1 MRVNAFAS
9 GGLIPAA
16 RRGAV
21 EEGLVEIADWFT
33 TFCGLA
39 GVAADDPVAKQAGLP
54 AVDGLD
60 MWPLISGAA
69 PTSPRPYILLGASD
83 DSDKAGNAIITG
95 VVRADGYKLLVGKIG
110 NGACAC
116 VAAAALLL
124 RGAAQQQQQ
133 RSGSAACP
141 RAAGSRSQL
150 PARPAPALRAQL
162 FGRALSF
169 LMPLAGRR
177 TASTAAPRAAS
188 STFVSVRCAA
198 SRSPPPHANADARE
212 RSLAHALALAP
223 SPQTPTSASHRLAVT
238 DPTEHDEIS
247 KANPSIVEEL
257 QAIIAAESKTIFN
270 PDRGTDDGLACT
282 KAFNVHGG
290 FWGPFL
296 DK

>member
-21 EEGLVEIADWFT
+21 EEGLIEIADWFT

-39 GVAADDPVAKQAGLP
+39 GVPADDPVAEKAGLP

-83 DSDKAGNAIITG
+83 DSDKAGNTIITG
-95 VVRADGYKLLVGKIG
+95 VLRADGYKLLVGKIANAFWTG
-110 NGACAC
+110 PIFPNASGWPTNSIDCGTEGCLFNVCEYERASR
-116 VAAAALLL
+116 
-124 RGAAQQQQQ
+124 RGAPRRAP
-133 RSGSAACP
+133 GS
-141 RAAGSRSQL
+141 L
-150 PARPAPALRAQL
+150 L
-162 FGRALSF
+162 
-169 LMPLAGRR
+169 
-177 TASTAAPRAAS
+177 
-188 STFVSVRCAA
+188 
-198 SRSPPPHANADARE
+198 RSPPPPNA
-212 RSLAHALALAP
+212 
-223 SPQTPTSASHRLAVT
+223 AVT
-238 DPTEHDEIS
+238 DPTEHHDIS
-247 KANPSIVEEL
+247 KANPSVVKEL
-257 QAIIAAESKTIFN
+257 QAILAAEGKTVFN

-296 DK
+296 DT

>member
-1 MRVNAFAS
+1 VRVNAFAS

-133 RSGSAACP
+133 RSRSAACP

-198 SRSPPPHANADARE
+198 S
-212 RSLAHALALAP
+212 
-223 SPQTPTSASHRLAVT
+223 
-238 DPTEHDEIS
+238 
-247 KANPSIVEEL
+247 
-257 QAIIAAESKTIFN
+257 
-270 PDRGTDDGLACT
+270 
-282 KAFNVHGG
+282 
-290 FWGPFL
+290 
-296 DK
+296 